1 MLRIRH
7 IRLRAETTGGLYGT
21 DVRLNGGLTVLH
33 APNTSGKSTVLHA
46 FLYALGL
53 EQMLSPRREIP
64 LSYAMRDYVQD
75 PVTKVEHK
83 ILESHVVVEIEN
95 AAGRSVTVRRN
106 VIAEGDRRLISVTGG
121 PELTQGP
128 GDYPR
133 RDYFV
138 MDAGGAQREAGFHRM
153 LADFMGWD
161 LPTVKRFDG
170 GDCPLYVETLFPLFF
185 VEQKVGW
192 TAIPGAIPTQ
202 FRIREVHRRS
212 VEFLMDFDT
221 HEMEL
226 KRQDLELRMGAARTN
241 WARSVDAIVALAT
254 ASGYR
259 VARLPPAPTAIGDDV
274 DAAYLEFQK
283 DGEWRR
289 LEARVADLAEQLDAI
304 ENDSIPEVEGVVGE
318 AAAEAEAL
326 NAEIFALNSERSAIF
341 RDRQA
346 EIVQQASTA
355 QRIAQLEEDLQKN
368 KDALKLQNFGS
379 TLSRELDPNHC
390 PTCEQAIDQS
400 LLPPGTLESV
410 MSLEDNIEY
419 LNAQR
424 KVFKRLEDRSVV
436 VIRELDLE
444 IVATGEEVRSKSA
457 RLRALKS
464 DLIAPSHAASAAFI
478 EERLRMEQ
486 ELGRIG
492 DTIGRFDQSLSV
504 LAEQA
509 AAWRGMLAERADLP
523 ESRLSDVDVY
533 KLSNL
538 EKSIRSQLVRYGF
551 GTFPAS
557 ELTVSRD
564 SYRPEKEGFEI
575 GFELSASDSVRLKWA
590 YQLGLLDVAQ
600 ATATNHPGLVVF
612 DEPRQQ
618 EAAEASVAGLLAEA
632 SRIANNQSQILIAT
646 SEDLAKVRGFL
657 SGIDCQLV
665 VFEGKMIAPI
675 SDGEQRL
682 GI

>member
-64 LSYAMRDYVQD
+64 LSYAMRDYVQN
-75 PVTKVEHK
+75 PANGVEHK
-83 ILESHVVVEIEN
+83 ILESYVAVEIEN
-95 AAGRSVTVRRN
+95 GSGQMMTVRRN
-106 VIAEGDRRLISVTGG
+106 VIAEGDRRLISVIGG
-121 PELTQGP
+121 PELTEGP
-128 GDYPR
+128 GDYAR

-138 MDAGGAQREAGFHRM
+138 IDAGGAQREAGFHR
-153 LADFMGWD
+153 LLVEFMSWN

-221 HEMEL
+221 HDMEL
-226 KRQDLELRMGAARTN
+226 RRQDLELRMGAARTD
-241 WARSVDAIVALAT
+241 WAKSVDAIVALAT
-254 ASGYR
+254 ASGFR
-259 VARLPPAPTAIGDDV
+259 VARLPMAPTALGSDIEN
-274 DAAYLEFQK
+274 AYLEYQQN
-283 DGEWRR
+283 GEW
-289 LEARVADLAEQLDAI
+289 LRVQTRIAALAEQL
-304 ENDSIPEVEGVVGE
+304 ETLKNESIPEVEGVVEG

-326 NAEIFALNSERSAIF
+326 SAQIMSLNTERSTIF

-346 EIVQQASTA
+346 ELVQQASTA

-379 TLSRELDPNHC
+379 RLSRELDPNHC

-400 LLPPGTLESV
+400 LLPQGTLESV
-410 MSLEDNIEY
+410 MSIEDNIEY
-419 LNAQR
+419 LSAQR
-424 KVFKRLEDRSVV
+424 KVFKRLVDRSVAM
-436 VIRELDLE
+436 IRGLDLE
-444 IVATGEEVRSKSA
+444 LVSTGEDVRRKSA

-478 EERLRMEQ
+478 EERLRVEQ
-486 ELGRIG
+486 ELFRVG
-492 DTIGRFDQSLSV
+492 DTMGRFEQQLDALN
-504 LAEQA
+504 EQA
-509 AAWRGMLAERADLP
+509 RVWRDMLAERAALP
-523 ESRLSDVDVY
+523 EARLSDEDVG
-533 KLSNL
+533 KLLKL
-538 EKSIRSQLVRYGF
+538 ETSIRSQLVRYGF
-551 GTFPAS
+551 GTFPAKD
-557 ELTVSRD
+557 LTVSHD

-575 GFELSASDSVRLKWA
+575 GFELSASDSIRLKWA
-590 YQLGLLDVAQ
+590 YQLGLLDVAHGSK
-600 ATATNHPGLVVF
+600 TNHPGLVVF

-618 EAAEASVAGLLAEA
+618 EAAEASVAMLLSEA
-632 SRIANNQSQILIAT
+632 SRIAKGRSQILIAT
-646 SEDLAKVRGFL
+646 SEDLSKVKGFL
-657 SGIDCQLV
+657 EGFECQLL
-665 VFEGKMIAPI
+665 VFDGKMIAPI
-675 SDGEQRL
+675 SDDAGS
-682 GI
+682 

>member
-7 IRLRAETTGGLYGT
+7 IRLRADTTGGLYGT
-21 DVRLNGGLTVLH
+21 DVRLDGGLTVLH

-46 FLYALGL
+46 LLYALGL

-64 LSYAMRDYVQD
+64 LSYAMREYVQN
-75 PVTKVEHK
+75 PATGVEHK
-83 ILESHVVVEIEN
+83 ILESYVAVEIEN
-95 AAGRSVTVRRN
+95 ASGQRMTVRRN
-106 VIAEGDRRLISVTGG
+106 VIAEGDRRLISVVGG

-128 GDYPR
+128 GDYAR

-138 MDAGGAQREAGFHRM
+138 MDAGGAQREAGFHRL
-153 LADFMGWD
+153 LADFMGWN

-226 KRQDLELRMGAARTN
+226 RRQDLDLRMSAARTD
-241 WARSVDAIVALAT
+241 WAKSVDAIVALAT
-254 ASGYR
+254 ASGLR
-259 VARLPPAPTAIGDDV
+259 VARLPMVPTAIGSDV
-274 DAAYLEFQK
+274 ESAYLEFPQEGK
-283 DGEWRR
+283 WLR
-289 LEARVADLAEQLDAI
+289 LQARIAALAEQL
-304 ENDSIPEVEGVVGE
+304 ETLQSDSIPEVEGVVVG

-326 NAEIFALNSERSAIF
+326 SAEILTLNTERSTIF

-346 EIVQQASTA
+346 EIVQQASTER
-355 QRIAQLEEDLQKN
+355 RIAQLDEDLQKN

-379 TLSRELDPNHC
+379 KLSRELNPNHC

-400 LLPPGTLESV
+400 LLPQGMLETV
-410 MSLEDNIEY
+410 MSIEDNIEY
-419 LNAQR
+419 LGAQR
-424 KVFKRLEDRSVV
+424 KVFKRLADRSVAI
-436 VIRELDLE
+436 IRELDLE
-444 IVATGEEVRSKSA
+444 LMSTGEEVRSKSA

-478 EERLRMEQ
+478 EERLRLEQ
-486 ELGRIG
+486 ELVRLG
-492 DTIGRFDQSLSV
+492 DTVERFEQQLNSLN
-504 LAEQA
+504 EQA
-509 AAWRGMLAERADLP
+509 RVWRDMLAERTKLP
-523 ESRLSDVDVY
+523 DARLSDEDVA
-533 KLSNL
+533 KLSKL
-538 EKSIRSQLVRYGF
+538 ETSIRSQLVRYGF
-551 GTFPAS
+551 GTFPAKD
-557 ELTVSRD
+557 LTVSRD

-590 YQLGLLDVAQ
+590 YQLGLLDVSHGSE
-600 ATATNHPGLVVF
+600 TNHPGLVVF

-618 EAAEASVAGLLAEA
+618 EAAEASVAGLLSEA
-632 SRIANNQSQILIAT
+632 SRIANGRSQILIAT
-646 SEDLAKVRGFL
+646 SEDLSKVKGFL
-657 SGIDCQLV
+657 ERIECQLL
-665 VFEGKMIAPI
+665 VFDGKMISPI
-675 SDGEQRL
+675 SDDADY
-682 GI
+682 

>member
-7 IRLRAETTGGLYGT
+7 IRLRADTTGGLYGT
-21 DVRLNGGLTVLH
+21 DVKLDGGLTVLH

-64 LSYAMRDYVQD
+64 LSYAMREYVQN
-75 PVTKVEHK
+75 PANGVEHK
-83 ILESHVVVEIEN
+83 ILESYVAVEIEN
-95 AAGRSVTVRRN
+95 ASGQRMTVRRN
-106 VIAEGDRRLISVTGG
+106 VIAEGDRRLISVIGG
-121 PELTQGP
+121 PELTEGP
-128 GDYPR
+128 GDYAR

-138 MDAGGAQREAGFHRM
+138 MDAGGAQRDAGFHRL
-153 LADFMGWD
+153 LADFMSWN

-170 GDCPLYVETLFPLFF
+170 GECPLYVETLFPLFF

-221 HEMEL
+221 HDMEL
-226 KRQDLELRMGAARTN
+226 RRQDLELRMGAARTD
-241 WARSVDAIVALAT
+241 WVKSVDGIVALAT
-254 ASGYR
+254 ASGLR
-259 VARLPPAPTAIGDDV
+259 AARLPIAPTALESDV
-274 DAAYLEFQK
+274 ENAYLEYQQ
-283 DGEWRR
+283 DGEWLR
-289 LEARVADLAEQLDAI
+289 LQTRISAMAEQL
-304 ENDSIPEVEGVVGE
+304 ETLKSESIPQVEGVVEG

-326 NAEIFALNSERSAIF
+326 SAEIMSLNTERSTIF

-346 EIVQQASTA
+346 ELVQQASTA
-355 QRIAQLEEDLQKN
+355 QRIGQLEEDLQKN

-419 LNAQR
+419 LSAQR
-424 KVFKRLEDRSVV
+424 KVFKRLADRSVAM
-436 VIRELDLE
+436 IRELDLE
-444 IVATGEEVRSKSA
+444 LVSTGEEVRSKSA

-478 EERLRMEQ
+478 EERLRLEQ
-486 ELGRIG
+486 ELVRVC
-492 DTIGRFDQSLSV
+492 DTMARFEQQLDALN
-504 LAEQA
+504 EQA
-509 AAWRGMLAERADLP
+509 RAWRDMLAERAELP
-523 ESRLSDVDVY
+523 EARLSHEDVD
-533 KLSNL
+533 KLTRL
-538 EKSIRSQLVRYGF
+538 ESSIRSQLVRYGF
-551 GTFPAS
+551 GTFPAKD
-557 ELTVSRD
+557 LTVSPD

-590 YQLGLLDVAQ
+590 YQLGLLDVSNDSK
-600 ATATNHPGLVVF
+600 TNHPGLVVF

-618 EAAEASVAGLLAEA
+618 EAAEASVAGLLGEA
-632 SRIANNQSQILIAT
+632 SRIANGYSQILIAT
-646 SEDLAKVRGFL
+646 SEDLSKVKGFL
-657 SGIDCQLV
+657 GGIACQLL
-665 VFEGKMIAPI
+665 VFDGKLIAPI
-675 SDGEQRL
+675 ADDATS
-682 GI
+682 